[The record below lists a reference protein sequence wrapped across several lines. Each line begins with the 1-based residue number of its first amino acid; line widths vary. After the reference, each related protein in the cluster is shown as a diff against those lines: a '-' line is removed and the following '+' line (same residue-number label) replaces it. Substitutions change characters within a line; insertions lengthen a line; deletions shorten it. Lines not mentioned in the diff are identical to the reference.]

1 MHIDPELMDDDQLI
15 SEVEAAEEELDLFG
29 SITILQAERMSF
41 DPRVSVQE
49 ISERLD
55 QLIFEGS
62 KRGLYRPNFRLV

>member
-1 MHIDPELMDDDQLI
+1 MYIDPELMDDDQLVTEI
-15 SEVEAAEEELDLFG
+15 EGTEEELDLFG
-29 SITILQAERMSF
+29 SITILQAMNLPF

-62 KRGLYRPNFRLV
+62 KRGLYRPNFRLI

>member
-1 MHIDPELMDDDQLI
+1 MYIDPELMDDDQLI
-15 SEVEAAEEELDLFG
+15 TEIEGTEEELDLFG
-29 SITILQAERMSF
+29 GITILQAERMPF

-62 KRGLYRPNFRLV
+62 KRGLYRPNFRLI

>member
-1 MHIDPELMDDDQLI
+1 MFIDPELMDDDQLI
-15 SEVEAAEEELDLFG
+15 IEIEGTEEELDLFG
-29 SITILQAERMSF
+29 AITILQAEKMPF

-62 KRGLYRPNFRLV
+62 KRGLCRPNFRLV

>member
-1 MHIDPELMDDDQLI
+1 MYIDPELMDDDQLI

-29 SITILQAERMSF
+29 SITILQAERMPF

>member
-1 MHIDPELMDDDQLI
+1 MYTNPELMDDDQLI
-15 SEVEAAEEELDLFG
+15 LEIEAAKEELDLFG
-29 SITILQAERMSF
+29 GIMILQAEQMPF
-41 DPRVSVQE
+41 NPMVSVQE

>member
-1 MHIDPELMDDDQLI
+1 MNVDPALMTDDQLI
-15 SEVEAAEEELDLFG
+15 LEIEATQEELDLFG
-29 SITILQAERMSF
+29 GITILQSLDLSF

-55 QLIFEGS
+55 QLKIEGS

>member
-1 MHIDPELMDDDQLI
+1 MFIDPELMDDDQLI
-15 SEVEAAEEELDLFG
+15 AEIEGTEEELDLFG
-29 SITILQAERMSF
+29 GITILQAEKMSF

-62 KRGLYRPNFRLV
+62 KRGLCRPNFRLI

>member
-1 MHIDPELMDDDQLI
+1 MYIDPELMDNDQLI
-15 SEVEAAEEELDLFG
+15 SEVEATEEELDLFG
-29 SITILQAERMSF
+29 SITILQAERMPF